1 MGDGCV
7 KLTELAK
14 LKHGKADRAWSKIK
28 EDYAD
33 DIKTY
38 FRNSS
43 SVISVNPDK
52 GLEET
57 IRWSRKKL
65 QPIVKNLKK
74 IPPLTIFLLRMAQF
88 VHEVELVEAIKKK
101 GRNGEL
107 AWAEIEFR
115 YRGIVYK
122 HLENYSRGSSADAE
136 KLLEKALKKAK
147 SKLQKGKYNPE
158 IAGLETFLIGYIAKF
173 IPRENYP
180 AIHAMGR
187 IDDLINPHKIENGRD
202 RFDLIEPPHIPDATR
217 RMVFREIF
225 SLLMENGGKPHQILA
240 FCFIKL
246 LPKWES
252 QNIKFV
258 RELIDEAFCELG
270 DTFCREYRDR
280 ALFYMD
286 AAEYYETWDCLN
298 EHFEKTFEQTYTEA
312 EYLEEA
318 YNNLKRRPVGAACMR
333 PFLEGKKKSTP
344 EQGLSYFCDR
354 VYRNLRLLYTC

>member
-74 IPPLTIFLLRMAQF
+74 IPPLTIFLLRMARF

-136 KLLEKALKKAK
+136 KLLEK
-147 SKLQKGKYNPE
+147 E
-158 IAGLETFLIGYIAKF
+158 IDHSDQRRFVGRAIG
-173 IPRENYP
+173 
-180 AIHAMGR
+180 
-187 IDDLINPHKIENGRD
+187 
-202 RFDLIEPPHIPDATR
+202 TR
-217 RMVFREIF
+217 
-225 SLLMENGGKPHQILA
+225 
-240 FCFIKL
+240 
-246 LPKWES
+246 
-252 QNIKFV
+252 
-258 RELIDEAFCELG
+258 
-270 DTFCREYRDR
+270 
-280 ALFYMD
+280 
-286 AAEYYETWDCLN
+286 
-298 EHFEKTFEQTYTEA
+298 
-312 EYLEEA
+312 
-318 YNNLKRRPVGAACMR
+318 
-333 PFLEGKKKSTP
+333 
-344 EQGLSYFCDR
+344 
-354 VYRNLRLLYTC
+354 